1 MFDGFN
7 RQKEWY
13 LSNSLQNTFISGV
26 KSSAT
31 TMYTMYLLE
40 LNRDKYVKILKQN
53 IQGQMVY
60 NFDKMNLY
68 QIDLL
73 KAKYDTCS
81 VMHYNEYAFSK
92 VYFEC
97 LLRTE
102 AEI

>member
-1 MFDGFN
+1 
-7 RQKEWY
+7 
-13 LSNSLQNTFISGV
+13 
-26 KSSAT
+26 
-31 TMYTMYLLE
+31 MYTMYLLE
-40 LNRDKYVKILKQN
+40 LNRDNYVKILKQN

-81 VMHYNEYAFSK
+81 VMHYNEYAFSR
-92 VYFEC
+92 VNFEC
-97 LLRTE
+97 LLRTQ